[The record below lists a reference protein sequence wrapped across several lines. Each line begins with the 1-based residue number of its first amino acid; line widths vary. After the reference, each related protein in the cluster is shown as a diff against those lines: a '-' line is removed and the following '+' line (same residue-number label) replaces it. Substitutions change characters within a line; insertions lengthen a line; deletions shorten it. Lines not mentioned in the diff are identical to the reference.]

1 MLKNNRDFLL
11 IDDARLCNPNG
22 NPDDENR
29 PRMDDDTQTL
39 LVSDVRVKRTLRDFA
54 QKKGFPIFVAT
65 SDDKKV
71 TMENRLKA
79 VLTEY
84 GVDADAD
91 EETKL
96 NAILDNMIDIR
107 MFGSAMAVDGITR
120 TFTGPI
126 QISWGYSLHPV
137 DLVKANSISSIM
149 SSNES
154 TEGYSTFGQMQK
166 AEYAMIAHNGSM
178 NKFAA
183 SKTRLTQEDA
193 DLFPRLLVQSMMN
206 NQTHSKQGQQPL
218 LYLEVEYAE
227 AFDGFLGDL
236 RRYLDITLHK
246 KYAIRSG
253 SDLTVD
259 FSRLSA
265 AIADLKEKGYV
276 TAVRIWMSPL
286 QPGFT
291 NLPQDAEQ
299 LDLFAPISAS
309 EKG

>member
-39 LVSDVRVKRTLRDFA
+39 LVSDVRVKRTVRNFSEE
-54 QKKGFPIFVAT
+54 KGFPIFVTT
-65 SDDKKV
+65 SNDKKI
-71 TMENRLKA
+71 TMENRLKEILEKYKVA
-79 VLTEY
+79 E
-84 GVDADAD
+84 DED

-96 NAILDNMIDIR
+96 NVILNHMIDIR
-107 MFGSAMAVDGITR
+107 MFGSAMAVGGITR

-137 DLVKANSISSIM
+137 DLVKANSITSIM
-149 SSNES
+149 SSKES
-154 TEGYSTFGQMQK
+154 KEGFSTFGQMHK
-166 AEYAMIAHNGSM
+166 AEYAMIAHSGSM

-183 SKTRLTQEDA
+183 RKTRLTQEDA

-206 NQTHSKQGQQPL
+206 QQTHSKQGQQPL

-227 AFDGFLGDL
+227 DFDGFLGDL

-246 KYAIRSG
+246 KYAIRSS

-259 FSRLSA
+259 FSRLFA
-265 AIADLKEKGYV
+265 AIDDLKKRGYV
-276 TAVRIWMSPL
+276 TAVRLWRSPL
-286 QPGFT
+286 QPKFT
-291 NLPQDAEQ
+291 NLPKDAEQ
-299 LDLFAPISAS
+299 LDLFVPISAPK
-309 EKG
+309 EG

>member
-39 LVSDVRVKRTLRDFA
+39 LVSDVRVKRTIRDFSE
-54 QKKGFPIFVAT
+54 KKGFQIFVAT
-65 SDDKKV
+65 SNDKKI
-71 TMENRLKA
+71 TMENRLKK
-79 VLTEY
+79 VLEKYKVTE
-84 GVDADAD
+84 DAD

-96 NAILDNMIDIR
+96 DTILDSMIDIR
-107 MFGSAMAVDGITR
+107 MFGSAMAVGGITR

-154 TEGYSTFGQMQK
+154 TEGYSTFGQMHK
-166 AEYAMIAHNGSM
+166 AEYAMIAHSGSM

-183 SKTRLTQEDA
+183 RKTHLTREDA
-193 DLFPRLLVQSMMN
+193 DLFPRLLIQSMMN
-206 NQTHSKQGQQPL
+206 QQTHSKQGQQPL

-227 AFDGFLGDL
+227 DFDGFLGDL

-246 KYAIRSG
+246 KYAIRSS

-265 AIADLKEKGYV
+265 AIADLKKKGYV

-286 QPGFT
+286 QPKFT

-299 LDLFAPISAS
+299 LDLFAPISAP
-309 EKG
+309 EEG

>member
-1 MLKNNRDFLL
+1 MLKNNRDFLV
-11 IDDARLCNPNG
+11 INDARLCNPNG

-29 PRMDDDTQTL
+29 PRMDDATQTL
-39 LVSDVRVKRTLRDFA
+39 LVSDVRPKRTVRDFSE
-54 QKKGFPIFVAT
+54 KKGFPIFVAT
-65 SDDKKV
+65 SNDKKI
-71 TMENRLKA
+71 TMENRLKEILKKYKVA
-79 VLTEY
+79 E
-84 GVDADAD
+84 DAD

-96 NAILDNMIDIR
+96 NVILDNMLDIR
-107 MFGSAMAVDGITR
+107 MFGSAMAVGGITR

-137 DLVKANSISSIM
+137 DLVKANSITSIM

-154 TEGYSTFGQMQK
+154 TEGYSTFGQMHK
-166 AEYAMIAHNGSM
+166 AEYAMIALSGSM

-183 SKTRLTQEDA
+183 RKTRLTQEDA

-206 NQTHSKQGQQPL
+206 QQTHSKQGQQPL

-227 AFDGFLGDL
+227 DFDGFLGDL

-246 KYAIRSG
+246 KRAIRSS

-259 FSRLSA
+259 FRRLSA

-276 TAVRIWMSPL
+276 TAVRIWMSLL
-286 QPGFT
+286 QPNFI

-299 LDLFAPISAS
+299 LDLFAPISAPK
-309 EKG
+309 EG

>member
-39 LVSDVRVKRTLRDFA
+39 LVSDVRVKRTVRDFS
-54 QKKGFPIFVAT
+54 KEKGFQIFVAT
-65 SDDKKV
+65 SNDKKI
-71 TMENRLKA
+71 TMEKRLKE
-79 VLTEY
+79 VLDEY
-84 GVDADAD
+84 DVAEDAD

-96 NAILDNMIDIR
+96 NVILDHMIDIR
-107 MFGSAMAVDGITR
+107 MFGSAMAVGGITR

-137 DLVKANSISSIM
+137 DLVKANSITSIM
-149 SSNES
+149 SSKES
-154 TEGYSTFGQMQK
+154 KEGFSTFGQMHK
-166 AEYAMIAHNGSM
+166 AEYAMIAHSGSM

-183 SKTRLTQEDA
+183 RKTRLTKEDA

-206 NQTHSKQGQQPL
+206 QQTHSKQGQQPL

-227 AFDGFLGDL
+227 DFDGFLGDL

-259 FSRLSA
+259 FSRLSD
-265 AIADLKEKGYV
+265 AIDDLKKRGYV
-276 TAVRIWMSPL
+276 TAVRLWRSPL
-286 QPGFT
+286 QPKFT
-291 NLPQDAEQ
+291 NLPKDAEQ
-299 LDLFAPISAS
+299 LDLFVPISAPK
-309 EKG
+309 EG

>member
-39 LVSDVRVKRTLRDFA
+39 LVSDVRVKRTVRDFS
-54 QKKGFPIFVAT
+54 KEKGFQIFVAT
-65 SDDKKV
+65 SNDKKI
-71 TMENRLKA
+71 TMENRLKEILKKYKIA
-79 VLTEY
+79 E
-84 GVDADAD
+84 DAD

-96 NAILDNMIDIR
+96 NVILDHMIDIR
-107 MFGSAMAVDGITR
+107 MFGSAMAVGGITR

-137 DLVKANSISSIM
+137 DLVKANSITSIM
-149 SSNES
+149 SSKES
-154 TEGYSTFGQMQK
+154 KEGFSTFGQMHK
-166 AEYAMIAHNGSM
+166 AEYAMIAHSGSM

-183 SKTRLTQEDA
+183 RKTRLTQEDA

-206 NQTHSKQGQQPL
+206 QQTHSKQGQQPL

-227 AFDGFLGDL
+227 DFDGFLGDL

-246 KYAIRSG
+246 KYAIRSS

-259 FSRLSA
+259 FSRLFA
-265 AIADLKEKGYV
+265 AIDDLKKKGYV
-276 TAVRIWMSPL
+276 TAVRLWRSPL
-286 QPGFT
+286 QPKFT
-291 NLPQDAEQ
+291 NLPEDAEQ
-299 LDLFAPISAS
+299 LDLFVPISAPK
-309 EKG
+309 EG